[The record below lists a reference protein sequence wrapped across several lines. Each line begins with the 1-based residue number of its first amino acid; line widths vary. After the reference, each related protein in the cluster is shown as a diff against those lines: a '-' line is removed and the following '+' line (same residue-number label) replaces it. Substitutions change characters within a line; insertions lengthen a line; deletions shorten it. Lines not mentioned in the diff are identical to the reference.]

1 VGESD
6 RLADLVVRDAADG
19 DRLLLEMFVLALGG
33 LVFTGLV
40 AVTTWIGESADPWKA
55 VMWVGWVIALPGWL
69 GLFARIRRKP
79 GFRWGRFLLRGAEQ
93 REAIEALRGGIDRA
107 VALSGRRPVWSRL
120 IGWMWWGITACSVVA
135 IAGLFSTMG

>member
-1 VGESD
+1 MGEPD
-6 RLADLVVRDAADG
+6 RLADLVVRDADDG

-33 LVFTGLV
+33 VVFTGLV
-40 AVTTWIGESADPWKA
+40 AATTWVGEAADPWRP
-55 VMWVGWVIALPGWL
+55 VMWVGWIIALPGWL

-107 VALSGRRPVWSRL
+107 VALSGRRALWSRL
-120 IGWMWWGITACSVVA
+120 IGWMWWGITGFAVIA
-135 IAGLFSTMG
+135 IAGLFLRSE